1 MPNPA
6 ARPHRSWRKSDGSA
20 GSGGSRP
27 AAKWISS
34 LLVLALLVAFGV
46 SIYLLWPGR
55 LPQTHFVAIL
65 TGETHKFTVPPL
77 PFASEDLAPLELAEL
92 RSFQFYDR
100 SELQEADKITG
111 LGQWLR
117 GLTEKDHDLLLLY
130 LSAHGVSDNGIPFL
144 LCRDFDLSSHER
156 ARYALVD
163 LLKELKGHR
172 FARSCWCW
180 MPAGFSRI
188 RGWEWWSTSSRAW
201 RWSRFSNGMI
211 RRCGFFCPVRRSSRR
226 R

>member
-1 MPNPA
+1 MLAP
-6 ARPHRSWRKSDGSA
+6 
-20 GSGGSRP
+20 
-27 AAKWISS
+27 
-34 LLVLALLVAFGV
+34 ALLVAFGV
-46 SIYLLWPGR
+46 SIYLLWPGH

-77 PFASEDLAPLELAEL
+77 PFAHEDLAPLELAEL
-92 RSFQFYDR
+92 RSLQFHDR

-130 LSAHGVSDNGIPFL
+130 LSAHGVSDNGLPFL

-163 LLKELKGHR
+163 LFKELKGTPFR
-172 FARSCWCW
+172 TKLLVLD
-180 MPAGFSRI
+180 AGWILSI
-188 RGWEWWSTSSRAW
+188 RGWAWWSTSSRVW
-201 RWSRFSNGMI
+201 RWNRFSNGMI
-211 RRCGFFCPVRRSSRR
+211 RPCGFYCPVRRSSHPK
-226 R
+226 

>member
-1 MPNPA
+1 MPNPS
-6 ARPHRSWRKSDGSA
+6 ARPHRSWRKSGGA

-77 PFASEDLAPLELAEL
+77 PFAHEDLAPLELAEV

-163 LLKELKGHR
+163 LLKELKGAPFR
-172 FARSCWCW
+172 TKLLVLD
-180 MPAGFSRI
+180 AGWILSDPRL
-188 RGWEWWSTSSRAW
+188 
-201 RWSRFSNGMI
+201 GMVVNEFPRLAMEQI
-211 RRCGFFCPVRRSSRR
+211 SAMG
-226 R
+226 